1 MLPVII
7 DGECMN
13 KNTLKGTVKQVKGA
27 AQSAIGGATNDR
39 STQLKGE
46 ANKIAGKA
54 QRAVGKMEDD
64 LD

>member
-1 MLPVII
+1 
-7 DGECMN
+7 MN